1 MYFIEQTDEQDF
13 IKIKNFCSSFYTV
26 WRMKRQIVDWE
37 KIFVMSQIKEANF
50 QNGLFA

>member
-37 KIFVMSQIKEANF
+37 KIFANYM
-50 QNGLFA
+50 LDTRHVS